1 VTTKGK
7 APNLRIRICGH
18 PIKASNEMGKLS
30 LSVRGENYL
39 DTLQKQG
46 KKLEP
51 GMVVPSTFMDSRVGG
66 KFHIQMQNREGEFF
80 TAVGAEWSTTSQS
93 LPSVMVRMEMVSS
106 PHYWG
111 VRTR

>member
-1 VTTKGK
+1 MLYCQETNPVTTKGK

-66 KFHIQMQNREGEFF
+66 LGCEPQLG
-80 TAVGAEWSTTSQS
+80 
-93 LPSVMVRMEMVSS
+93 
-106 PHYWG
+106 
-111 VRTR
+111 